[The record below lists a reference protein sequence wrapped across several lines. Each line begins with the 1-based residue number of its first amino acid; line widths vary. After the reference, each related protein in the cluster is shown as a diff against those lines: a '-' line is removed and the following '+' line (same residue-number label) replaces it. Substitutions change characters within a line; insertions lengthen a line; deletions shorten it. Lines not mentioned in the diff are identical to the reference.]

1 MTKQQ
6 QKFSLKSRLKSFRF
20 AFNGLKVLFV
30 EEHNARIHLFATA
43 LVIALGFYLNI
54 SLFEWIA
61 LVFAIGFVL
70 AAETFNSAL
79 ENMSDFISEARNIQ
93 IKKIKD
99 LSAAAVLISAITALV
114 IGRIIFVPKI
124 IMRF

>member
-6 QKFSLKSRLKSFRF
+6 KKFSLKNRLKSFGF

-30 EEHNARIHLFATA
+30 EEHNARIHLFATV
-43 LVIALGFYLNI
+43 LVIVLGFYLNI
-54 SLFEWIA
+54 TLFEWIA
-61 LVFAIGFVL
+61 LVIAIGFVL

-114 IGRIIFVPKI
+114 IGMIIFVPKI
-124 IMRF
+124 MMRF